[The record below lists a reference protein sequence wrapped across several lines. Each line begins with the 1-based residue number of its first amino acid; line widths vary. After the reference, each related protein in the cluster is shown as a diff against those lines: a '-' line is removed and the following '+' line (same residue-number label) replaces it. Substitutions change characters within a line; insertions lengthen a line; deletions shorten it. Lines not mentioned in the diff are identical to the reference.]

1 MYSVVVLVVVLIVA
15 VLVTWNL
22 IGNRGAS
29 IRGGGRLER
38 HNLD

>member
-1 MYSVVVLVVVLIVA
+1 MYSVVVLVAVLIVA
-15 VLVTWNL
+15 VLVNL